1 MVGDVNPSSE
11 RKFARMRLFRP
22 VAILAVILTI
32 AACAKPPQAEI
43 DAAKAAVNA
52 AAKNPDVITYAPD
65 SLRDAQEKMAALDE
79 EIAAQARKSALS
91 RKYDAAKDL
100 AVATAAAA
108 ARAPKDAESAK
119 DQVAK
124 EAAALAEKLEVAIP
138 GFESKAYAAR
148 RVKGIK
154 LDFAALALTS
164 DQAQAALGDARK
176 NLAAGSFAAAKAKLM
191 AAQDRLSAEEENI
204 TEQTRIAKNR

>member
-1 MVGDVNPSSE
+1 
-11 RKFARMRLFRP
+11 MRSYRL
-22 VAILAVILTI
+22 VAITAVILAI

-43 DAAKAAVNA
+43 DAAKAAVNTA
-52 AAKNPDVITYAPD
+52 SKNPDVVTYAPD

-91 RKYDAAKDL
+91 RKYDAAKDI
-100 AVATAAAA
+100 AVTTIAAA
-108 ARAPKDAESAK
+108 ARASKDAEIAK

-124 EAAALAEKLEVAIP
+124 EAAALAEKLEAAIP
-138 GFESKAYAAR
+138 AFESKAYAAR

-164 DQAQAALGDARK
+164 DQARAALGDARK
-176 NLAAGSFAAAKAKLM
+176 DLAARSFAAAKAKLM

-204 TEQTRIAKNR
+204 TEQARIAKNR